1 MSLQPEYRLLGTSG
15 LRVSVP
21 ILGTMGMGDQEWN
34 NWVLPEDKSIA
45 LLKKAW
51 DAGITTLD
59 TANMY
64 SNGVSETIIDKFLK
78 QYEIPREN
86 MIITTKLRFLVD
98 HEQMSNITAKPS
110 MRPGM
115 ANLRDYVNQGGLSRA
130 AIFNQAQASLK
141 RLQTDYIDIL
151 MIHMTD
157 LATPFEET
165 MCALNDLVRSGKVR
179 YLGASN
185 VRAWHFIEM
194 NTIAERNG
202 WTKFSC
208 IQVEHSLLYRAE
220 ELELI
225 AYCHC
230 KGIGVTAYAPLMDGH
245 LARPIGTETTRSK
258 KYASIKGEKPR
269 RESDLKIIQRVQE
282 LAEKKN
288 WKMSQVALAW
298 LLSKNSIPIVG
309 ANSAERLHESIIA
322 GKTLTD
328 EEIKYLE
335 ELYEYRPVRF

>member
-1 MSLQPEYRLLGTSG
+1 MSIQPEYRRLGTSG

-21 ILGTMGMGDQEWN
+21 ILGTMSMGNLEWN

-45 LLKKAW
+45 LLKAAW

-59 TANMY
+59 TANI
-64 SNGVSETIIDKFLK
+64 NGVSESIIGKFLK
-78 QYEIPREN
+78 KYEIPREH
-86 MIITTKLRFLVD
+86 MIIITKLRFLVD

-130 AIFNQAQASLK
+130 AIFNQAQASLE
-141 RLQTDYIDIL
+141 RLQIDYVDIL

-157 LATPFEET
+157 LTTPFEET
-165 MCALNDLVRSGKVR
+165 MCALNDLVRSGKAR

-185 VRAWHFIEM
+185 VRAWHLIEM
-194 NTIAERNG
+194 NNIAERNG

-225 AYCHC
+225 AYCHY

-245 LARPIGTETTRSK
+245 LARPVGTETTRSK
-258 KYASIKGEKPR
+258 KYSSIKAEKPR
-269 RESDLKIIQRVQE
+269 FESDLKIIQRVQE
-282 LAEKKN
+282 LSEKKN

-309 ANSAERLHESIIA
+309 ANSDERLHEAIVV
-322 GKTLTD
+322 GKTLTN

-335 ELYEYRPVRF
+335 ELYEHRPVRF

>member
-1 MSLQPEYRLLGTSG
+1 MSIQPEYRRLGTSG

-21 ILGTMGMGDQEWN
+21 ILGTMGMGDLEWN

-45 LLKKAW
+45 LLKAAW

-64 SNGVSETIIDKFLK
+64 SNGVSESIIGKFLK
-78 QYEIPREN
+78 EYEIPREH
-86 MIITTKLRFLVD
+86 MIIITKLRFLVD

-130 AIFNQAQASLK
+130 AIFNQAQASLE
-141 RLQTDYIDIL
+141 RLQIDYVDIL

-165 MCALNDLVRSGKVR
+165 MCALNDLVRSGKAR

-185 VRAWHFIEM
+185 VRAWHLIEM
-194 NTIAERNG
+194 NNIAERNG

-225 AYCHC
+225 AYCHY

-258 KYASIKGEKPR
+258 KYSSIKAEKPR
-269 RESDLKIIQRVQE
+269 LESDLKIIQRVQE
-282 LAEKKN
+282 LSEKKN

-309 ANSAERLHESIIA
+309 ANSTERLYEAIVV
-322 GKTLTD
+322 GKTLTN

-335 ELYEYRPVRF
+335 ELYEHRPVRF